1 MTAQS
6 PNHTTPTEPRY
17 SAWWSVAMFAFSAAL
32 AGATVAGPGLTWD
45 EPAYRHSQVTLQN
58 WLGELRDAKDGADA
72 AELFSRD
79 SIDRYWT
86 FNRFGHNFH
95 PPMGSY
101 LNLLTYGMA
110 GRYWDD
116 ISSRRL
122 ASALQFAAVVTIL
135 CHFMGKR
142 YGTTVGVFAGLSLL
156 TMPRLMGHAHVIGTD
171 MPLLLFWVI
180 TAVTFHKGLDDRR
193 WQWAFALSWSCL
205 FLVKFS
211 GVVIGAPLVLWFFG
225 AVLVRQP
232 VQVWKRWFAWT
243 LCLAVPLLPVA
254 LTLLLG
260 ARQAEPTGSIAT
272 PAWKIAQLGMTHP
285 RAVGLLLFWPLA
297 IYSVFRF
304 RRTRRQD
311 DGWNVALELPW
322 VAIAVTPLACIAL
335 NPTWWHESLPALAR
349 YFDLNLNRQE
359 ALPDIGVFYLGKRY
373 LYSLPWHNGPVL
385 MAVTIPWGALLLGA
399 FGCGIALFRWRRD
412 ALPIYLLLQ
421 MVTLPLFRMAPTP
434 AHDGVRL
441 FLPTFFFWAALA
453 GLGAGW
459 LAHRFADATKRRIAW
474 TALFALGPVW
484 AAVEWARIHPYEL
497 SYYNVGLPRAVDLG
511 FETTFWYDAVT
522 PRTLEELNERIPTD
536 TIIYLPDPLINTETF
551 GALQQLG
558 RLRGDIRM
566 SEAAPDRFP
575 WIWLLTHSSKAT
587 PFTRLLYAC
596 KPWYESGVDEVG
608 VRLFSVV
615 DSDSVGLASALNA
628 LAVVADGTRHWD
640 PRDGGPLPLG
650 LYEPI
655 FSMPADQ
662 VRRAVDLVD
671 RFDRPAREHLADE
684 PPAVGNLVGRWT
696 ASPGAANALRRVLR
710 LDRAALDRAIDILA
724 ARPEDV
730 RFVIETP
737 GYQPPERFGGYFEP
751 DTQQPIRRRDR
762 SAIKEAAP

>member
-1 MTAQS
+1 MTAES
-6 PNHTTPTEPRY
+6 PNDPMSAKPRY
-17 SAWWSVAMFAFSAAL
+17 SAWTSVAMFVFSALL

-45 EPAYRHSQVTLQN
+45 EPPYRQSQVTLQN
-58 WLGELRDAKDGADA
+58 WFGRLRDAKDRDDA

-79 SIDRYWT
+79 AIDRYWE
-86 FNRFGHNFH
+86 FNRLGHNFH

-101 LNLLTYGMA
+101 LNLLTYSLA
-110 GRYWDD
+110 GRYWND

-142 YGTTVGVFAGLSLL
+142 YGTTVGLFAGLSLL
-156 TMPRLMGHAHVIGTD
+156 TMPRLMGHAHVFCTD
-171 MPLLLFWVI
+171 MPLLFFWVI
-180 TAVTFHKGLDDRR
+180 TAVTFHKGLRDRR
-193 WQWAFALSWSCL
+193 WQWACAISWACL

-211 GVVIGAPLVLWFFG
+211 GAVIGAPLAIWFVG
-225 AVLVRQP
+225 AVLDRQSRRTLA
-232 VQVWKRWFAWT
+232 RWFAWT

-260 ARQAEPTGSIAT
+260 ELKAEPTGSIAA

-285 RAVGLLLFWPLA
+285 RVVGLLLFWPLA
-297 IYSVFRF
+297 VYAIFRLLL
-304 RRTRRQD
+304 TRRQD
-311 DGWNVALELPW
+311 DGWNVGLELPW
-322 VAIAVTPLACIAL
+322 VALAVTPLACIAL
-335 NPTWWHESLPALAR
+335 NPTWWHDSLPALTR
-349 YFDLNLNRQE
+349 YFDLNMNRQE
-359 ALPDIGVFYLGKRY
+359 SLPGIGIFYLGKRY

-385 MAVTIPWGALLLGA
+385 MAVTIPWGALLLGSL
-399 FGCGIALFRWRRD
+399 GCGVALSRWRRD

-421 MVTLPLFRMAPTP
+421 MVTLPLIRMAPTP

-474 TALFALGPVW
+474 VGLFALGPVW
-484 AAVEWARIHPYEL
+484 AAVEWVRIHPYEL

-522 PRTLEELNERIPTD
+522 PRVLEELNERIPMGA
-536 TIIYLPDPLINTETF
+536 IISLPDQPINSVTFET
-551 GALQQLG
+551 LQQMG
-558 RLRGDIRM
+558 RLRDDIRM
-566 SEAAPDRFP
+566 SKWDPDRFP
-575 WIWLLTHSSKAT
+575 WIWLLTHSANAT
-587 PFTRLLYAC
+587 ALTRLLYAC
-596 KPWYESGVDEVG
+596 RPWHESGVDEVG

-615 DSDSVGLASALNA
+615 DSDSVGLATALNA
-628 LAVVADGTRHWD
+628 LAVRADGTGRWD
-640 PRDGGPLPLG
+640 PRDSGLVPLG

-662 VRRAVDLVD
+662 IRRAVDLVD
-671 RFDRPAREHLADE
+671 RFGQQAREHLADE
-684 PPAVGNLVGRWT
+684 PPAVSNLIGRW
-696 ASPGAANALRRVLR
+696 AESPGAVDALRHVSRI
-710 LDRAALDRAIDILA
+710 DRAALDRAIDILGT
-724 ARPEDV
+724 RPEDV

-737 GYQPPERFGGYFEP
+737 GYQPPERFGGYFDP
-751 DTQQPIRRRDR
+751 GTRRPNE
-762 SAIKEAAP
+762 KE